1 MGYLFQIKSISKSF
15 VTNEGK
21 ALSILNDISFNLPSS
36 GMFFIFGKSGCG
48 KSTLLNIFEGLMKP
62 TKGEILYNGKNVS
75 KFSKKELNKY
85 LKEEI
90 GIIFQSFNL
99 INDMTAIENLR
110 LASKIKGIN
119 DEKLINGYLEKYKI
133 SHTKDKKVSLLSGG
147 EKQRICLIRALLNNP
162 KVIFADEPT
171 GNLDEENSY
180 LLMNELKEL
189 SKTRLIIVVSHN
201 RKIVNEF
208 NDGYLDLTNGRQLF
222 VREIKD
228 QNNQMLKENITKKK
242 KNSFLSFML
251 NHNLR
256 RDITKNI
263 ISIFS
268 LIFTICVCFISM
280 GFNNGVKENS
290 NNLIKQFQNN
300 NSYKVSKIV
309 YEEINDSN
317 LKLQK
322 TEKPS
327 LEEINTIFDTYNNVE
342 IHNNI
347 DYFFGDIKETRI
359 DKELQEN
366 VTYVPVNNINA
377 NNIVYVNDAFNNMYK
392 ENHNGESILNK
403 TINLHLKRN
412 YLYKNLTGVGSNLV
426 SEDFIMY
433 IPFYIGKIKEEFSY
447 LNYPKV
453 YFSINYFE
461 TILENHF
468 CNNIFKETGVKF
480 SYLSLLEEATINSE
494 LGNYSYQVYL
504 DSIDDVFDFNSKTE
518 DYSKYKI
525 VNDPFI
531 TIDSFK
537 ELSTSLYD
545 GFIFFIFI
553 VVASSV
559 ALISFLSYSTY
570 VFNKK
575 QSAIL
580 TIMGAEND
588 EICLVY
594 IIEQVIVGFIS
605 LLFSFL
611 LLPFIQKLMNSIIET
626 KTRFENLILSPSDLN
641 TKLIISILFIGL
653 IFVFVCLP
661 LVLSKNNEIYKELK
675 EE

>member
-1 MGYLFQIKSISKSF
+1 

-21 ALSILNDISFNLPSS
+21 ALSILNDISFNLPSC

-75 KFSKKELNKY
+75 KFNKKELNNY
-85 LKEEI
+85 LKNEI

-99 INDMTAIENLR
+99 INDMTALENLT
-110 LASKIKGIN
+110 LATKIKGI
-119 DEKLINGYLEKYKI
+119 DDKKLINDYLEKYKI
-133 SHTKDKKVSLLSGG
+133 NHIKDKKVSLLSGG
-147 EKQRICLIRALLNNP
+147 EKQRICLIRSLLNDP

-201 RKIVNEF
+201 KKLVDEF
-208 NDGYLDLTNGRQLF
+208 NDGFLDLTNGRQLF
-222 VREIKD
+222 VKEIKT
-228 QNNQMLKENITKKK
+228 QKKEEIKESKIKK
-242 KNSFLSFML
+242 KNGSFISFML

-256 RDITKNI
+256 RDLAKNI

-268 LIFTICVCFISM
+268 LIFTVCICFVSI
-280 GFNNGVKENS
+280 GFNNGVEKNS
-290 NNLIKQFQNN
+290 YNLIKQFQNN
-300 NSYKVSKIV
+300 NSYKVSKII

-322 TEKPS
+322 TEKPT
-327 LEEINTIFDTYNNVE
+327 LEEINDIFGNYENVE

-347 DYFFGDIKETRI
+347 DYFFGDVKETRI
-359 DKELQEN
+359 NKELQEN
-366 VTYVPVNNINA
+366 ITYVPVNNIDA
-377 NNIVYVNDAFNNMYK
+377 NNIVYVNDVFNDMFK
-392 ENHNGESILNK
+392 DNHNGESILNK

-412 YLYKNLTGVGSNLV
+412 YLYKNTTGKGKNLV
-426 SEDFIMY
+426 SEDFILY
-433 IPFYIGKIKEEFSY
+433 IPFYVGKIKEEFSY

-453 YFSINYFE
+453 YFSIDYFE
-461 TILENHF
+461 TILSDHF
-468 CNNIFKETGVKF
+468 CNNIFKETGIRF
-480 SYLSLLEEATINSE
+480 TYLSLLGEATNTSE
-494 LGNYSYQVYL
+494 LANYSYQVYL
-504 DSIDDVFDFNSKTE
+504 DTIDDVYDFNEKTE
-518 DYSKYKI
+518 EYSKYKI

-531 TIDSFK
+531 TVDSFK
-537 ELSTSLYD
+537 ELSTALYN

-553 VVASSV
+553 VIASSI

-588 EICLVY
+588 QICMVY
-594 IIEQVIVGFIS
+594 IIEQIVVGFLS

-611 LLPFIQKLMNSIIET
+611 LLPFTQKFLNSIIEIKT
-626 KTRFENLILSPSDLN
+626 KFENLILLPSDFK
-641 TKLIISILFIGL
+641 TKLLISMLFIGL

>member
-256 RDITKNI
+256 RDIAKNI